1 MTTIRKYGRFMCHLV
16 LVNDEIWGS
25 ICEEGR
31 CAGVY
36 VCVYQ
41 QFHFMLLW
49 IFCRTIICRFSAQ
62 KYKHRYLHNGY

>member
-41 QFHFMLLW
+41 QFHFMLL
-49 IFCRTIICRFSAQ
+49 
-62 KYKHRYLHNGY
+62 